1 MMEYVEFFACFSIGY
16 KIGVNHLFAAF
27 VVFAA
32 EAWGASP
39 YFLTFLTMGILFR
52 SLCLN
57 RSCPRFGFRR
67 NARIG
72 FC

>member
-32 EAWGASP
+32 EAWGASS
-39 YFLTFLTMGILFR
+39 YFFDFFDDGQII
-52 SLCLN
+52 S
-57 RSCPRFGFRR
+57 
-67 NARIG
+67 
-72 FC
+72 